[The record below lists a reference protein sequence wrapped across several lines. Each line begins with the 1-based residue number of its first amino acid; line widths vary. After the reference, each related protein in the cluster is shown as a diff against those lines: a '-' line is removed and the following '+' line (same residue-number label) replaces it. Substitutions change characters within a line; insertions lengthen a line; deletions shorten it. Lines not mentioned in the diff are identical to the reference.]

1 MRGDEATHL
10 DATINFNI
18 VKEAGIGQWTK
29 ISLLILLIDS
39 LLWIV
44 IKILGKKTL
53 LIRSTVIVLTFPE
66 HFAIINYP

>member
-18 VKEAGIGQWTK
+18 VKEAGIGQWIK
-29 ISLLILLIDS
+29 IIISLLILLRYS

-44 IKILGKKTL
+44 IK
-53 LIRSTVIVLTFPE
+53 F
-66 HFAIINYP
+66 